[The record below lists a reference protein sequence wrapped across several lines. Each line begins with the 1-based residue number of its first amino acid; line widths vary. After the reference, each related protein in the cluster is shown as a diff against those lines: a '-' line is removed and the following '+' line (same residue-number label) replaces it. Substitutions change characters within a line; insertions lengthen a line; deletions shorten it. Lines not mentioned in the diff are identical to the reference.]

1 MVQLQDAII
10 RKIFV
15 RRILV
20 KMEENVKKNGVHFC
34 ANVKKDTEEKIVPNV
49 NIRVLLKK
57 NFFDVKFN
65 KKKNY
70 FNIMYVAIQSSWRFR
85 GDGILS
91 YNPLLR
97 PIQLPWINSL
107 SVKTLQK
114 DAFLMSIQVGQNSS
128 ATMAVGIIFFF
139 QNVF

>member
-1 MVQLQDAII
+1 
-10 RKIFV
+10 
-15 RRILV
+15 
-20 KMEENVKKNGVHFC
+20 
-34 ANVKKDTEEKIVPNV
+34 
-49 NIRVLLKK
+49 
-57 NFFDVKFN
+57 
-65 KKKNY
+65 
-70 FNIMYVAIQSSWRFR
+70 MYVAIQSSWRFR